1 LGREC
6 RKVDSSQRSG
16 ECAAWIFDGR
26 RLSMRDGLGRNE
38 QCQRIRT
45 ALIETARAV
54 LEDGVVAL
62 VEKARTAV
70 AVAMM

>member
-1 LGREC
+1 
-6 RKVDSSQRSG
+6 
-16 ECAAWIFDGR
+16 
-26 RLSMRDGLGRNE
+26 MRDVLGRNE

-45 ALIETARAV
+45 ALIETASTV

-62 VEKARTAV
+62 VEKARAAV